1 MTTDG
6 TISYRSFV
14 LIGERVARGQP
25 PWVPGG
31 FWDGTVGSLVWLAGV
46 PSEETI
52 YEDELSYKSLHQA
65 ALRRRKMPGKPK
77 HPPLTG
83 TYIYDEKSCNHLS
96 I

>member
-31 FWDGTVGSLVWLAGV
+31 FWDGNVGSLVQRVNV

-52 YEDELSYKSLHQA
+52 YGDELSYESLHQA
-65 ALRRRKMPGKPK
+65 ALRRRKMPGDAWQ
-77 HPPLTG
+77 TG
-83 TYIYDEKSCNHLS
+83 ASSPRGDLHL
-96 I
+96 